1 MDRKV
6 FFALVYFAALLAVL
20 YVVFKVLS
28 PFLSPLAWAAVVAV
42 AAHPIQRRWL
52 KVFRGRK
59 TGAALAST
67 LTVILLVVVPLMIM
81 AILFVSQAASVLE
94 SVQQASATGHIPG
107 RQELLNNPM
116 VAKLVEKLTPYL
128 AGVDLKPI
136 MLSAMQGASTMAVNA
151 SKAALINTLA
161 FVVKFFV
168 MVALLFFFFR
178 DGEGMVTRFW
188 EMVPLKHEDKT
199 ILASTVDRVVSAVL
213 YGIVLTCVVQGILG
227 GIGFAIAGLPSAV
240 FFGAVMI
247 VCAFIPLIGTA
258 LIWIP
263 GALYLISTGHVGSGL
278 FLVIWGVVLVSSI
291 DNFVRPFFISGKA
304 KLPLLVILLGV
315 LGGLVTMGFLGVIVG
330 PLVLAI
336 SLEIA
341 RVYRTDIFSHLK
353 DGLTDGIADGPSQ
366 V

>member
-6 FFALVYFAALLAVL
+6 FFSLVYFAALLAVL

-28 PFLSPLAWAAVVAV
+28 PFLAPLAWAAVVAV
-42 AAHPIQRRWL
+42 AAHPIHRRWL
-52 KVFRGRK
+52 KLVRGRK
-59 TGAALAST
+59 TLAALAST
-67 LTVILLVVVPLMIM
+67 TTVLLVVVVPLMVI
-81 AILFVSQAASVLE
+81 AVLFMSQAASVFE
-94 SVQQASATGHIPG
+94 FIQRSSATGHIPG
-107 RQELLNNPM
+107 REEVLNNPV
-116 VAKLVEKLTPYL
+116 VARFLEQLSPYL

-136 MLSAMQGASTMAVNA
+136 LLSAMQGASAMAVNA
-151 SKAALINTLA
+151 SKAVLINTLA
-161 FVVKFFV
+161 FTVKFFV

-178 DGEGMVTRFW
+178 DGEGMVARFW
-188 EMVPLKHEDKT
+188 EMVPLKQGDKT

-213 YGIVLTCVVQGILG
+213 YGIVLTCVVQGVLG

-247 VCAFIPLIGTA
+247 VCSFIPLIGAA

-263 GALYLISTGHVGSGL
+263 GALYLFSTGHAGSGI
-278 FLVIWGVVLVSSI
+278 FLVIWCVIMVSSI
-291 DNFVRPFFISGKA
+291 DNVIRPFFISGKA
-304 KLPLLVILLGV
+304 KIPLLVILLGV
-315 LGGLVTMGFLGVIVG
+315 LGGLVTMGFLGVVVG

-353 DGLTDGIADGPSQ
+353 DGLADGPSEA
-366 V
+366 

>member
-28 PFLSPLAWAAVVAV
+28 PFLAPMAWAAVIAL
-42 AAHPIQRRWL
+42 AAHPMHRRWL
-52 KVFRGRK
+52 KVFRERK
-59 TGAALAST
+59 TIAALAST
-67 LTVILLVVVPLMIM
+67 LVVTLVVVVPLTIM
-81 AILFVSQAASVLE
+81 AILLAGEAATVFEFTQKSAAS
-94 SVQQASATGHIPG
+94 GHIPG
-107 RQELLNNPM
+107 REEILNNPT
-116 VAKLVEKLTPYL
+116 VAKVLEKLSPYL
-128 AGVDLKPI
+128 ASVDLKPI
-136 MLSAMQGASTMAVNA
+136 LLSAMQGASAMAVNA
-151 SKAALINTLA
+151 SKTILINTLA
-161 FVVKFFV
+161 FIVKFFV

-178 DGEGMVTRFW
+178 DGEGMVARFW
-188 EMVPLKHEDKT
+188 EMVPLRQEDKT

-227 GIGFAIAGLPSAV
+227 GVGFAIAGVPSAL

-263 GALYLISTGHVGSGL
+263 AALYLMATDHMGSGL
-278 FLVIWGVVLVSSI
+278 FLVGWGVLVVSSI
-291 DNFVRPFFISGKA
+291 DNFIRPFFISGRA
-304 KLPLLVILLGV
+304 KIPLLVILLGV
-315 LGGLVTMGFLGVIVG
+315 LGGLATMGFLGVIVG
-330 PLVLAI
+330 PLVLSI

-353 DGLTDGIADGPSQ
+353 DGLSDNPTEG
-366 V
+366 